1 MKTLKDL
8 KQDFYEGKL
17 ASGMFTSIN
26 EKGENLIIN
35 ISEEFLKISTIQD
48 NGWKRVNIFYKDKTT
63 EEYFE

>member
-1 MKTLKDL
+1 MKTLEDL

-17 ASGMFTSIN
+17 ASGVFTSIN

-48 NGWKRVNIFYKDKTT
+48 NGWKRVNIFYKDKTM

>member
-1 MKTLKDL
+1 
-8 KQDFYEGKL
+8 
-17 ASGMFTSIN
+17 MFTSIN

-48 NGWKRVNIFYKDKTT
+48 NGWKRVNIFYKDKTM